1 MNKVYTIL
9 LYLLTYFPCQAQFN
23 RYIVKFKN
31 KSLTPYSLSAP
42 QNFLSDRAI
51 NRRTKY
57 GLLFDSTDLPITPA
71 YIDSIRLSG
80 NVTILNLS
88 KWLNQIS
95 ISTSDPSALN
105 KINNF
110 PFVVQTIAIAP
121 RLSFPLTRSKCINR
135 ANNVQLNSTHRI
147 NNINDYYQ
155 YGVSNNQVKI
165 HQNDFLH
172 NHGFRGNGMQL
183 ALIDDGF
190 YHYNSLPTFDSI
202 RLSNHI
208 LDTWD
213 FVDNE
218 PSVSED
224 DAHGMECLSTIAAN
238 LPGVFVGT
246 APETSFYLFRSE
258 DVNSEYPIEEHNLT
272 SAAER
277 ADSAGADI
285 CSISLGYTTFDNPIF
300 DHPYSELN
308 GHTTTSAQSVNL
320 AAKKGLLMIIA
331 AGNEGN
337 SSWHFISTPADADSG
352 FAVGAV
358 DTLGNVAYF
367 SSYGPTSDGRI
378 APSVTS
384 VGWNAVIANAF
395 DGSPTFGN
403 GTSFACPNLAG
414 VATCLWQAFP
424 EASNMDIIRILKAS
438 ASNSNSPNNRIGF
451 GIPNAKKAF
460 VILQKKYFTVQS
472 RIDQCNAVFNF
483 SVKVD
488 NTMSLVIER
497 KLPTDIDYA
506 SITSLT
512 KNQSF
517 GYFPFSFSDNLSTIE
532 NMNIWYRFKMII
544 GTDSTYFLDSVLIF
558 KGKCCNAN
566 FKITNQTRQIKCI
579 PDYHNDSTISHFWNF
594 GDGHF
599 SSQDAPIHYYRNCGE
614 YTITHI
620 IQRHDNNGLIVC
632 SDSAFEYQDII
643 LDNNYIY
650 PNPVKNLLNIDIK
663 CPMEGEKRIILQ
675 NILGQTFLF
684 KGESIDMSAFPKGI
698 YFVSIFVNNKKLFS
712 KKVLKW

>member
-1 MNKVYTIL
+1 MNKAFTVL
-9 LYLLTYFPCQAQFN
+9 LYLLTYIPCEAQFN
-23 RYIVKFKN
+23 RYIIKFKD
-31 KSLTPYSLSAP
+31 KSLTPYSLTSP
-42 QNFLSDRAI
+42 QIFLSDRAI
-51 NRRTKY
+51 IRRTNY

-71 YIDSIRLSG
+71 YIDSVRLSG

-95 ISTSDPSALN
+95 ISTADPDALN

-121 RLSFPLTRSKCINR
+121 RLSSSLTSNKFTNR
-135 ANNVQLNSTHRI
+135 YNNAQLNYTNRI
-147 NNINDYYQ
+147 NNITDYYQ
-155 YGVSNNQVKI
+155 YGESNNQVKI

-172 NHGFRGNGMQL
+172 NHGFRGKGMQL

-190 YHYNSLPTFDSI
+190 YHFNTLPTFDSI
-202 RLSNHI
+202 RLLNKI

-238 LPGVFVGT
+238 MPGVFVGT

-258 DVNSEYPIEEHNLT
+258 DANSEYPIEEHNLS

-300 DHPYSELN
+300 DHTYSELN
-308 GHTTTSAQSVNL
+308 GHTTMSAQSVNL

-358 DTLGNVAYF
+358 DTLGNVANF

-384 VGWNAVIANAF
+384 VGWNAVIANTF

-403 GTSFACPNLAG
+403 GTSFACPNMAG

-424 EASNMDIIRILKAS
+424 EATNMDIMRTLKAS
-438 ASNSNSPNNRIGF
+438 ASKSNSPNNRIGF

-460 VILQKKYFTVQS
+460 VILQKKYFTAQS
-472 RIDQCNAVFNF
+472 SIDQCNAVFNF

-488 NTMSLVIER
+488 NTMSLEIER
-497 KLPTDIDYA
+497 KLSTDNNYV

-512 KNQSF
+512 NNHPF
-517 GYFPFSFSDNLSTIE
+517 GYSNFSFSDNLSSIE

-544 GTDSTYFLDSVLIF
+544 NTDSTYFLDSVLLF

-566 FKITNQTRQIKCI
+566 FKITNQTRQINCM
-579 PDYHNDSTISHFWNF
+579 PDYHNDSATSHFWNF
-594 GDGHF
+594 GDDQF
-599 SSQDAPIHYYRNCGE
+599 STLEAPTHNYRNCGN
-614 YTITHI
+614 YLITHI
-620 IQRHDNNGLIVC
+620 VQRHDNNGLIIC
-632 SDSAFEYQDII
+632 SDSAFENQDII
-643 LDNNYIY
+643 IDNNYIY

-663 CPMEGEKRIILQ
+663 CPLEGEKKIVLQ
-675 NILGQTFLF
+675 NMLGQTFLF
-684 KGESIDMSAFPKGI
+684 NGQSIDMSPFPKGI